1 MDCNSKF
8 EGLGACIALGGAC
21 KLSGMETNIPREQ
34 HTHTHKSTRGGRAG
48 E

>member
-34 HTHTHKSTRGGRAG
+34 HTHTQEH
-48 E
+48 